1 MDNPRFLFRINIK
14 DWLCAPILHLYK
26 MNAFAVPKQ
35 LSQVDEIEREAM
47 GLSKV

>member
-1 MDNPRFLFRINIK
+1 
-14 DWLCAPILHLYK
+14 